1 MNSFSEDSR
10 MKTARK
16 GLRLAWTFF
25 SVYLAAI
32 LLTSY
37 LLDVSPLLWGLP
49 LWVAVGNLIVPATF
63 VLLLIL
69 VVEKGI
75 PDIPLDDPEKGTD
88 SVPLEKADDKEEVV

>member
-1 MNSFSEDSR
+1 MNRFNQDPR
-10 MKTARK
+10 VKTARR
-16 GLRLAWTFF
+16 GLWLAWVFF
-25 SVYLAAI
+25 SVYLAGI

-49 LWVAVGNLIVPATF
+49 LWVAVGNIVVPAAF

-75 PDIPLDDPEKGTD
+75 PDIPLDDPEPRPD
-88 SVPLEKADDKEEVV
+88 DFPLEEVNGEESA